1 MSMYGGLT
9 VCSVQTI
16 EDMLVISLQ
25 TAQTIRNC
33 KNKRWLSVSVK
44 VKGFVMQHGLLCS
57 WLGGLAHSKL
67 NECE

>member
-1 MSMYGGLT
+1 MYGALT
-9 VCSVQTI
+9 VRSVQTK

-33 KNKRWLSVSVK
+33 KNKHWLAVSIK

-67 NECE
+67 DECE